1 MNLYDVKRNNKII
14 YIHHKSIEKV
24 VVEEEAIDIPTK
36 ERILTI
42 FVSFLN
48 SQKL

>member
-14 YIHHKSIEKV
+14 YIHHKSIEKE
-24 VVEEEAIDIPTK
+24 EEEAIDIPTK